1 MKQEF
6 IEQRQNTL
14 QEFLDK
20 ITSHSILAQT
30 LWTKKFLNEENYS
43 QNFVESAFEHISMF
57 TRSEPK
63 WNLSDSLKEFGIRF
77 RKQYFLVQNLNN
89 KYLLSWCDYGPD
101 KALKD
106 SDLTLL
112 FQQFSQFTH
121 DYLVPVSL
129 VYNNDFGVLYIQHYY
144 EKGSLRD
151 YLHGISKIKQSF
163 MKKYC
168 SKKSYNTL
176 KLSQIKLFSR
186 QILETLQFLH
196 LKGLAHGHLHSGNII
211 IENDAKI
218 RLTDLHNSLIGL
230 PNQHRS
236 LMIDHKKISDLE
248 LVDVYS
254 FGLIL
259 FEMVYGETYSQ
270 CLKENFNDCQF
281 NDVKQML
288 ELILDMNPKKELPRL
303 SKLLDMP

>member
-20 ITSHSILAQT
+20 ITTHSFLSLT
-30 LWTKKFLNEENYS
+30 LWTKNFLNEENYS
-43 QNFVESAFEHISMF
+43 QNYVESAFEHISMF

-63 WNLSDSLKEFGIRF
+63 WNLNDNLKEFGTRF
-77 RKQYFLVQNLNN
+77 RKQYFLVQNLNE

-106 SDLTLL
+106 YDLTLL
-112 FQQFSQFTH
+112 FQQFSQFKH
-121 DYLVPVSL
+121 DHLVPVSL
-129 VYNNDFGVLYIQHYY
+129 VYNNDFGVLYIQQYY

-163 MKKYC
+163 MKKY
-168 SKKSYNTL
+168 SLKKSFNTL

-186 QILETLQFLH
+186 QILETIQFLH
-196 LKGLAHGHLHSGNII
+196 NKGLPHGHLHSGNII
-211 IENDAKI
+211 IENDTKI
-218 RLTDLHNSLIGL
+218 RLTDLHNSLCGL
-230 PNQHRS
+230 PNQHRA
-236 LMIDHKKISDLE
+236 LIADHRKISDLE

-259 FEMVYGETYSQ
+259 YEMVYGEPYCL

-281 NDVKQML
+281 SDVKQIL
-288 ELILDMNPKKELPRL
+288 ELIFDSNPKKELPRL
-303 SKLLDMP
+303 SQLLDMP